1 MKEIDKTYDRVVGGG
16 LKLKGKVI
24 TKSKRNNKVL
34 KPEELPTN
42 SVDSSVAQESND
54 YVTIPIDND
63 YKKESS
69 DDSEALYGRNPG
81 QAKADILKERI
92 DRVKNNPNLTS
103 SEKTF
108 KIAQIKRTYQRI
120 ENSLKES
127 HREKIE
133 KFNSKLSKLS
143 EHLCKLFINSCQHTV
158 I

>member
-1 MKEIDKTYDRVVGGG
+1 MKEVDKTYDRVIGGG
-16 LKLKGKVI
+16 LKLKGKLI
-24 TKSKRNNKVL
+24 SKSKRNNKVPKL
-34 KPEELPTN
+34 DQSSSS
-42 SVDSSVAQESND
+42 SVDSSVAQEGKD
-54 YVTIPIDND
+54 YLTIPIDKD

-69 DDSEALYGRNPG
+69 GDSEGLYARNPG
-81 QAKADILKERI
+81 QSKSDILKERI

-143 EHLCKLFINSCQHTV
+143 EHFDIPKV
-158 I
+158 GPG